1 MAEAAALPNA
11 KYIRAEFPN
20 DGSAYTIQM
29 SGNALSSKTLSTVDS
44 EGNVAS
50 AVFGGSIREIDGK
63 YYVYDPSN
71 PNDMSRENNLL
82 DEDKEII
89 GTTIPKWFGGFNNTF
104 TYKNWDLNVFVNGSF
119 GAQRLNLVRF
129 TMASMVGDSRFVTLR
144 EAYFNGF
151 DKVGQGA
158 EYPSLTGS
166 GNNYQAVSTKW
177 MENADYVRLENISLS
192 YTFPRSMTKFADM
205 YALGVRQFGIFVDDI
220 SNSEAVRFYA
230 QWADTV
236 VLARELSLEQIREI
250 ARRTTVPLEVFVH
263 GALCVSYSGQCY
275 LSAALGGRSAN
286 RGECAQYC
294 RLPYTLVDA
303 DGREIAAGKHLLSL
317 KDMNRGDYLEDLLDA
332 GVSSLKIEGRL
343 KEVSYVKNVTAWY
356 RRRLDAILARRPEYR
371 KASAGHCDYTFE
383 PAAEKSFN
391 RGFTPFFLRGRSR
404 DITSFDTPKSAGE
417 PVGTVK
423 DVRGNS
429 FSLQGTTTLR
439 NGDGLTFFNE
449 RGTLEGFRVN
459 RVEADR
465 VFTLERPALRPGTRL
480 YRNHDQ
486 AFERLL
492 EKPSAERRL
501 SLQMEFTDNAFGFTL
516 CLTDETGARVMLAK
530 PFPKETAR
538 VEQTGNIRTQ
548 LSKLGGTPFEATEID
563 VRLSGRW
570 FVPSS
575 LLAEMRR
582 EGIERLLAVR
592 RVRYRRELARVDR
605 TSTLPYPERTL
616 TYLGNV
622 SNSLAEAFYRQHGV
636 ERVEKAF
643 ELSPRTGVPL
653 MFTKH
658 CLRYSMG
665 WCPVHQKGQS
675 PYKEPY
681 YLRYKD
687 TLLRLRFRCDE
698 CRMEISVCAGPATK

>member
-1 MAEAAALPNA
+1 MTNAEPRPIELLSPAKDLACGIEAIRHGADAVYIGAPRFSARAAAGNTTDD
-11 KYIRAEFPN
+11 IRALC
-20 DGSAYTIQM
+20 DYAH
-29 SGNALSSKTLSTVDS
+29 L
-44 EGNVAS
+44 
-50 AVFGGSIREIDGK
+50 
-63 YYVYDPSN
+63 
-71 PNDMSRENNLL
+71 
-82 DEDKEII
+82 
-89 GTTIPKWFGGFNNTF
+89 
-104 TYKNWDLNVFVNGSF
+104 F
-119 GAQRLNLVRF
+119 GARVYVALNTILKEEELKEAERIIHRLYEAGADALITQDMAIATMDLPPIPLHASTQMDNRTPEKVRF
-129 TMASMVGDSRFVTLR
+129 LQDI
-144 EAYFNGF
+144 GF
-151 DKVGQGA
+151 TQ
-158 EYPSLTGS
+158 
-166 GNNYQAVSTKW
+166 
-177 MENADYVRLENISLS
+177 
-192 YTFPRSMTKFADM
+192 
-205 YALGVRQFGIFVDDI
+205 
-220 SNSEAVRFYA
+220 
-230 QWADTV
+230 V

-429 FSLQGTTTLR
+429 FSLQGATKLR

-582 EGIERLLAVR
+582 EGIERLQAVR
-592 RVRYRRELARVDR
+592 RVRYRRELARIDR
-605 TSTLPYPERTL
+605 TSTIPYPERTL

-643 ELSPRTGVPL
+643 ELSPRAGVPL

-698 CRMEISVCAGPATK
+698 CRMEISDSSGPATK

>member
-1 MAEAAALPNA
+1 MTNAEPRPIELLSPAKDLACGIEAIRHGADAVYIGAPRFSARAAAGNTTDD
-11 KYIRAEFPN
+11 IRALC
-20 DGSAYTIQM
+20 DYAH
-29 SGNALSSKTLSTVDS
+29 L
-44 EGNVAS
+44 
-50 AVFGGSIREIDGK
+50 
-63 YYVYDPSN
+63 
-71 PNDMSRENNLL
+71 
-82 DEDKEII
+82 
-89 GTTIPKWFGGFNNTF
+89 
-104 TYKNWDLNVFVNGSF
+104 F
-119 GAQRLNLVRF
+119 GARVYVALNTILKEEELKEAERIIHRLYEAGADALITQDMAIATMDLPPIPLHASTQMDNRTPEKVRF
-129 TMASMVGDSRFVTLR
+129 LQDVGFT
-144 EAYFNGF
+144 
-151 DKVGQGA
+151 Q
-158 EYPSLTGS
+158 
-166 GNNYQAVSTKW
+166 
-177 MENADYVRLENISLS
+177 
-192 YTFPRSMTKFADM
+192 
-205 YALGVRQFGIFVDDI
+205 
-220 SNSEAVRFYA
+220 
-230 QWADTV
+230 V

-605 TSTLPYPERTL
+605 TSTIPYPERTL

>member
-1 MAEAAALPNA
+1 MTNAEPRPIELLSPAKDLACGIEAIRQGADAVYIGAPRFSARAAAGNTTDD
-11 KYIRAEFPN
+11 IRALC
-20 DGSAYTIQM
+20 DYAH
-29 SGNALSSKTLSTVDS
+29 L
-44 EGNVAS
+44 
-50 AVFGGSIREIDGK
+50 
-63 YYVYDPSN
+63 
-71 PNDMSRENNLL
+71 
-82 DEDKEII
+82 
-89 GTTIPKWFGGFNNTF
+89 
-104 TYKNWDLNVFVNGSF
+104 F
-119 GAQRLNLVRF
+119 GARVYVALNTILKEEELKEAERIIHRLYEAGADALITQDMAIATMDLPPIPLHASTQMDNRTPEKVRF
-129 TMASMVGDSRFVTLR
+129 LQDVGFT
-144 EAYFNGF
+144 
-151 DKVGQGA
+151 Q
-158 EYPSLTGS
+158 
-166 GNNYQAVSTKW
+166 
-177 MENADYVRLENISLS
+177 
-192 YTFPRSMTKFADM
+192 
-205 YALGVRQFGIFVDDI
+205 
-220 SNSEAVRFYA
+220 
-230 QWADTV
+230 V

-383 PAAEKSFN
+383 PAAEN

-465 VFTLERPALRPGTRL
+465 VFTLEHPALRPGTRL

-605 TSTLPYPERTL
+605 TSTIPYPERTL

>member
-1 MAEAAALPNA
+1 MTNAEPRPIELLSPAKDLACGIEAIRHGADAVYIGAPRFSARAAAGNTTDD
-11 KYIRAEFPN
+11 IRALC
-20 DGSAYTIQM
+20 DYAH
-29 SGNALSSKTLSTVDS
+29 L
-44 EGNVAS
+44 
-50 AVFGGSIREIDGK
+50 
-63 YYVYDPSN
+63 
-71 PNDMSRENNLL
+71 
-82 DEDKEII
+82 
-89 GTTIPKWFGGFNNTF
+89 
-104 TYKNWDLNVFVNGSF
+104 F
-119 GAQRLNLVRF
+119 GARVYVALNTILKEEELKEAERIIHRLYEAGADALITQDMAIATMDLPPIPLHASTQMDNRTPEKVRF
-129 TMASMVGDSRFVTLR
+129 LQDVGFT
-144 EAYFNGF
+144 
-151 DKVGQGA
+151 Q
-158 EYPSLTGS
+158 
-166 GNNYQAVSTKW
+166 
-177 MENADYVRLENISLS
+177 
-192 YTFPRSMTKFADM
+192 
-205 YALGVRQFGIFVDDI
+205 
-220 SNSEAVRFYA
+220 
-230 QWADTV
+230 V

-459 RVEADR
+459 RIEADR

-605 TSTLPYPERTL
+605 TSTIPYPERTL